1 MRIVAA
7 PLIILVATSL
17 AGCFGTTPTL
27 PKVEEKIVTKVEYV
41 VKIPPKELMTLPAK
55 PASID
60 TSTATQRDV
69 AAWIISNEEYIN
81 TLVNQFIG
89 VSKFLV
95 DEQSKADE
103 KAKQE
108 NAVNMVLPP
117 LKPITFQPK

>member
-55 PASID
+55 PAHID
-60 TSTATQRDV
+60 TSKATQRDV
-69 AAWIISNEEYIN
+69 AAWIIANEEYIN
-81 TLVNQFIG
+81 TLINKLIG
-89 VSKFLV
+89 VSQFLV
-95 DEQSKADE
+95 DEQLKADE
-103 KAKQE
+103 RAQQQ
-108 NAVNMVLPP
+108 NAN
-117 LKPITFQPK
+117 